1 MTDGMPVFPPPLES
15 DAPRRPRR
23 VVLGLFAVV
32 LIGSATAWWRART
45 AEDRATPALAV
56 PRVVDPDARA
66 PEGVRI
72 RTRVVNAT
80 GERGLARRATLH
92 LRDFGFDVVDY
103 DTQRGQAQRETEIRS
118 HDGTNDWATRVQR
131 ALGVGRV
138 TATPD
143 SLRYLDVTVILGRDW
158 QPPPEPFRP

>member
-32 LIGSATAWWRART
+32 LIGSAAAWWRERT
-45 AEDRATPALAV
+45 AEDRAAPVLAV
-56 PRVVDPDARA
+56 TRSVDPDARA

-80 GERGLARRATLH
+80 GERGLARRATQY

-103 DTQRGQAQRETEIRS
+103 DTQRGEAQRETEIRS
-118 HDGTNDWATRVQR
+118 HHGANDWATRVQR

-138 TATPD
+138 TSTPD